1 MEKNKIIALLKG
13 RIASTQAEYDRQ
25 NDLYNKDKRYGKPDW
40 CWCDTRIKAFNEALE
55 LIGMLD
61 NKHNV

>member
-1 MEKNKIIALLKG
+1 MEKNKIIALLKE

-40 CWCDTRIKAFNEALE
+40 SWYDARIKAFNEALE

>member
-1 MEKNKIIALLKG
+1 MKKEKIIALIKK

-25 NDLYNKDKRYGKPDW
+25 KDLYDKDKRYVQPDY

-61 NKHNV
+61 NNHNV